1 MSVTYFYSLHKNVFS
16 AIMRLLAFKSG
27 NVAVSTEVMVVF
39 KVNLE
44 TLDCFQVV
52 PIHPLTVF
60 SFAWLS
66 VST

>member
-1 MSVTYFYSLHKNVFS
+1 
-16 AIMRLLAFKSG
+16 MRLLAFKSG

>member
-1 MSVTYFYSLHKNVFS
+1 
-16 AIMRLLAFKSG
+16 MRLLAFKSG

-60 SFAWLS
+60 SFAWALRQH
-66 VST
+66 VGLWGQWVLRTP